1 MDNQNTCALCGK
13 KDILYYCACD
23 QYFCKY
29 HQHYILHKCITLKVI
44 YNRLDYV
51 CKTNKCYVCGKKI
64 LNILASLGI
73 YKCYCGGN
81 FCKIHKNNHHCTF
94 DYKSYGHYKLK
105 NTLKRIVADKVPNR
119 I

>member
-1 MDNQNTCALCGK
+1 M
-13 KDILYYCACD
+13 
-23 QYFCKY
+23 F
-29 HQHYILHKCITLKVI
+29 V
-44 YNRLDYV
+44 V
-51 CKTNKCYVCGKKI
+51 KKI
-64 LNILASLGI
+64 SKILESLGI
-73 YKCYCGGN
+73 YKCYCGEN